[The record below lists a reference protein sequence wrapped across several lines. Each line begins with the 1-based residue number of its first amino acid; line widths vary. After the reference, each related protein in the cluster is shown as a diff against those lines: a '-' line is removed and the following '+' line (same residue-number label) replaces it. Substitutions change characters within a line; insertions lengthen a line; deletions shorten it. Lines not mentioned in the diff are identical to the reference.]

1 MDWHNWLEFIFG
13 IHSHDMRT
21 WIILGNAFLTLMNFT
36 IIVSIIVSIIRF
48 RKKVVISD
56 KSRIAY
62 LEEFKEYVKVL
73 FVKLDD
79 MKLQLDYIEKV
90 VRDQRNG
97 NVD

>member
-1 MDWHNWLEFIFG
+1 
-13 IHSHDMRT
+13 
-21 WIILGNAFLTLMNFT
+21 
-36 IIVSIIVSIIRF
+36 
-48 RKKVVISD
+48 VISD